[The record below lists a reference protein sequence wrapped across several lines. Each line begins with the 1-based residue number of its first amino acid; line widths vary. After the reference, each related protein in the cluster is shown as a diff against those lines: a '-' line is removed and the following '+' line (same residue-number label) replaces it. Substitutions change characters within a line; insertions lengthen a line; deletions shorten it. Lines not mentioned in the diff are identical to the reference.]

1 MNEALAQ
8 TQSAFELVLRASLP
22 LLGAALAVALVS
34 ALLSLLT
41 RLAEP
46 AIGSLSRALVTL
58 LVLGSTGGYIA
69 SQLVGYTSGLF
80 RALPE
85 LAR

>member
-8 TQSAFELVLRASLP
+8 TLSAFELVLRMSLP
-22 LLGAALAVALVS
+22 LLAAAFLAALAS
-34 ALLSLLT
+34 ALLALVT

-46 AIGSLSRALVTL
+46 AIGMLSRALVTL
-58 LVLGSTGGYIA
+58 LVLGSTGTYIA
-69 SQLVGYTSGLF
+69 NQVVAYTSGLF